1 MNKSVDALVE
11 DPDIIGTYVST
22 HCYKPPFSV
31 QKFNQVNLNFSNPI
45 QIIFSPWVT
54 FQIFGAKIQICRK
67 LVKIEFL
74 DIN

>member
-31 QKFNQVNLNFSNPI
+31 QKFNQVNLNFSNHLSS
-45 QIIFSPWVT
+45 QILG
-54 FQIFGAKIQICRK
+54 QI
-67 LVKIEFL
+67 L
-74 DIN
+74 DFWHENSNMSNN